1 VDTKRGARTMELD
14 LTTHRV
20 YTVTAEFGPAP
31 APTPERPRPR
41 PGIVPGSFALLVL
54 EP

>member
-1 VDTKRGARTMELD
+1 MEID
-14 LTTHRV
+14 LANHHV
-20 YTVTAEFGPAP
+20 FTVTADFGPAP

-41 PGIVPGSFALLVL
+41 PTILPGTFALLVL